1 MAAKTTKPAPSSADI
16 SAATSARWL
25 PWLAALGIVAVVV
38 LGYANTLNAP
48 FVFDDQ
54 RGVVENESIRKLW
67 PLHEVLI
74 APPQATGAAGRPV
87 VNLSLALNYALGG
100 LDVRGYHALNIAL
113 HACAALVLFGLLRR
127 SFLLPALKDKF
138 GAMALPLSAGIAAL
152 WALHPLLTES
162 VSCVIQ
168 RTEILGG
175 LFYLLV
181 LYAFVRSMGAQAW
194 GGWRWVT
201 VAACFVG
208 MAAKEI
214 VATAPV
220 IVLLF
225 DRTLVAGTFA
235 AAWRLRK
242 RFYLMLAASWLVLA
256 GLMLTHGNRGGS
268 VGFGYGVSAWEYALT
283 QCKALVLYLKLSLWP
298 HPLVMDYGTA
308 VVTDWREVW
317 WQGVVVLALVGAT
330 FWALAKRPVAGLV
343 AFTAF
348 AILAPSSS
356 FLPLV
361 TQTIAEHRMYLPL
374 AAVLILL
381 SCWLVQR
388 WPRWAIP
395 AIFGG
400 ALVAGGA
407 THVRNQDYLS
417 GLAIWGD
424 TVEKLPD
431 NPRARLNYGTALSE
445 AKRVEEAMSQF
456 EAALRLKPDYV
467 EAEYNL
473 GNALVKQG
481 DFSTAAA
488 HYTRAV
494 DLSPEHAQAHY
505 ALGYCLLRKGDT
517 AGALKHYA
525 RAEELRP
532 QDPVILRSH
541 ASALTFTGRLDKAE
555 KRYRKLIELTPPDSG
570 VRAEYG
576 VLLARL
582 KRGDAARTQLTEALR
597 LDPGNIST
605 RYALGRV
612 LMDQGR
618 WADAAEQLRWVVRA
632 RPGWAEAREALD
644 EAELRR
650 DLSGR

>member
-1 MAAKTTKPAPSSADI
+1 MASKSESTVKTTRG
-16 SAATSARWL
+16 TTWL
-25 PWLAALGIVAVVV
+25 VV
-38 LGYANTLNAP
+38 LGLIAAVVLAYANTLSAP

-54 RGVVENESIRKLW
+54 RGIVENESIRKLW

-87 VNLSLALNYALGG
+87 VNLSLALNYAIGG
-100 LDVRGYHALNIAL
+100 LDVRSYHALNITL

-127 SFLLPALKDKF
+127 SFLLPALRGKF
-138 GAMALPLSAGIAAL
+138 GAVAMPLSAGIAAL

-181 LYAFVRSMGAQAW
+181 LYAFVRSMEAQAW

-235 AAWRLRK
+235 AAWQLRR
-242 RFYLMLAASWLVLA
+242 RFYLMLAASWLVLV

-298 HPLVMDYGTA
+298 YPLVMDYGTA

-330 FWALAKRPVAGLV
+330 FWALVKRPAAGLV

-374 AAVLILL
+374 AGVLILL
-381 SCWLVQR
+381 SCWLRQH

-395 AIFGG
+395 AILGG
-400 ALVAGGA
+400 ALIAGGA
-407 THVRNQDYLS
+407 THVRNQDYRS

-424 TVEKLPD
+424 TVEKQPD
-431 NPRARLNYGTALSE
+431 NPRARLNYGTALSDVN
-445 AKRVEEAMSQF
+445 RVDEAMAQF
-456 EAALRLKPDYV
+456 EAALSLKSDYTD
-467 EAEYNL
+467 AEYNMA
-473 GNALVKQG
+473 NMLVKRG
-481 DFSTAAA
+481 DFENAAKR
-488 HYTRAV
+488 YGRAV
-494 DLSPEHAQAHY
+494 ELSPEHAQAHY
-505 ALGYCLLRKGDT
+505 ALGYCLLRTGDT
-517 AGALKHYA
+517 EGALAHYA
-525 RAEELRP
+525 RAESLQP
-532 QDPVILRSH
+532 KDPVILRSH
-541 ASALTFTGRLDKAE
+541 ASALTFTGRLTEAE
-555 KRYRKLIELTPPDSG
+555 ERYRKLIELTPTDAPMRS
-570 VRAEYG
+570 EYG

-582 KRGDAARTQLTEALR
+582 GHGEAAREQLAAAVR
-597 LDPGNIST
+597 LEPGNVSI
-605 RYALGRV
+605 RYALGLV
-612 LMDQGR
+612 LMDTER
-618 WADAAEQLRWVVRA
+618 WAEAAEQLRAVVRA
-632 RPGWAEAREALD
+632 RPGWAEARAALE

-650 DLSGR
+650 DLRR

>member
-1 MAAKTTKPAPSSADI
+1 MAAKQSKPILPSVSAPTSGCSRWTIRLSAF
-16 SAATSARWL
+16 
-25 PWLAALGIVAVVV
+25 ALITAVVLAYV
-38 LGYANTLNAP
+38 NTLSAP

-54 RGVVENESIRKLW
+54 RGIVENESIRQLW

-127 SFLLPALKDKF
+127 SFLLPALNDKF
-138 GAMALPLSAGIAAL
+138 GAIALPLSAGIAAL

-181 LYAFVRSMGAQAW
+181 LYAFVRNMEAQAW

-235 AAWRLRK
+235 AAWRLRR
-242 RFYLMLAASWLVLA
+242 RFYLMLAASWLMLV

-330 FWALAKRPVAGLV
+330 FRALVKRPAAGLV

-374 AAVLILL
+374 AGVLILL
-381 SCWLVQR
+381 SCWLGQH

-395 AIFGG
+395 AILGG
-400 ALVAGGA
+400 ALIAGGA
-407 THVRNQDYLS
+407 THVRNQDYRS

-424 TVEKLPD
+424 TVEKQPD

-445 AKRVEEAMSQF
+445 AKRVDEAMAQF
-456 EAALRLKPDYV
+456 KAALRLKPDYV

-488 HYTRAV
+488 HYARAV
-494 DLSPEHAQAHY
+494 ELSPEHAQAHY
-505 ALGYCLLRKGDT
+505 ALGYCLLRTGDN
-517 AGALKHYA
+517 AGALRHYA
-525 RAEELRP
+525 RAEALRP
-532 QDPVILRSH
+532 DDAVILRSH
-541 ASALTFTGRLDKAE
+541 ASALTFTGQLSEAE
-555 KRYRKLIELTPPDSG
+555 SRYRKLIELTPTDG
-570 VRAEYG
+570 GGRAEYG

-582 KRGDAARTQLTEALR
+582 GRGDAAQTQLTEALR
-597 LDPGNIST
+597 LEPGNSST

-618 WADAAEQLRWVVRA
+618 WAEAAEQLRVVVRA
-632 RPGWAEAREALD
+632 RPGWAEAREALA

-650 DLSGR
+650 DLQR